1 LNRKNQDYGPP
12 APVTKLTTEQ
22 EFKMRQLELLLP
34 KDEVQ
39 KKDII
44 TLLLALQK
52 QNFVLCNSMM
62 NLVENWP
69 TQEDNPILVSFLT

>member
-1 LNRKNQDYGPP
+1 MNRKNQDYGPP

-69 TQEDNPILVSFLT
+69 TQEDNPILVSFLA

>member
-1 LNRKNQDYGPP
+1 MNRKNQDYGPP

>member
-1 LNRKNQDYGPP
+1 MNRKNQDYGPP
-12 APVTKLTTEQ
+12 APVTKLTVEQ

-69 TQEDNPILVSFLT
+69 TQEDNPILVSFLA